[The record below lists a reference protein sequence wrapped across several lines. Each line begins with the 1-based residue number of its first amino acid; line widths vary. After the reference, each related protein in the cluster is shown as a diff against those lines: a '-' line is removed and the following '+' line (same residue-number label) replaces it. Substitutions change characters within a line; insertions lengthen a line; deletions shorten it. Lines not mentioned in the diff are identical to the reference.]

1 MQKIGLNE
9 LREKFLSFFE
19 SKEHLRLP
27 SFSLVPVNDPS
38 ILLINAGMTPLK
50 PYFTG
55 QEVPPAK
62 RITTCQKCIRT
73 PDIDNVGLTSRHGTF
88 FEMLGNFSFGDYFKK
103 EAIPWAWEFFV
114 DVLGIHQDRL
124 YVSVYLEDDEAYDIW
139 HHDVGLPKEKIF
151 KMGKEDNFW
160 EHGTGPCGPCS
171 EIYYDRGVDKG
182 CGKEGCTVG
191 CDCDRFIEIWNLVF
205 TQYDRQNDMTYLP
218 LATKNIDTGMGLER
232 IACVMQQVD
241 NIFEVDTIRSVLDQV
256 CRIADVKY
264 GADKKHDVSIRIITD
279 HCRSA
284 SMLISDGVLPS
295 NEGRGYVLRRL
306 IRRAARHGRLLGIRE
321 TFMADLADMVINN
334 SMDAY
339 PHMASKRDYIKKVI
353 TIEEEKFYTTVDQ
366 GMTILEQYIQQVKQ
380 KSGDTLDG
388 DMVFRLHDTYG
399 FPIDLTRE
407 IVQEHGLKVDEDGFV
422 TEMERQKEKAREAH
436 FKKEGS
442 AWEKDLFTGEH
453 KLFTTQFTGYEEYE
467 TVGVVKFIVQDGK
480 LAQSAQM
487 DDEVAL
493 VLDKTPFYAESGGQT
508 GDTGKIT
515 GKNFTMLVSD
525 CRKTVDGKILH
536 VGKIES
542 GMVQIGDTVT
552 AGIDIEKRKSTARNH
567 TVTHILHKALKNVL
581 GDHVNQSG
589 SFVSPERL
597 RFDFTH
603 FSALT
608 DEHLQAVEQQI
619 NEVILSDYPVITRI
633 MSADEAKKEGATAL
647 FGEKYADEV
656 RVVSVGDYSKEL
668 CGGTHIG
675 ASGEAGLV
683 KILSESGIA
692 AGVRRIE
699 ALTGTEAV
707 NWYREREKLLN
718 QAAEAVKAVPEDV
731 PAKIIGL
738 TDELKGL
745 RKEIEAL
752 KTKMVNRS
760 LDTVLEKVQDI
771 EGIQVLCD
779 RMDQL
784 DMNGLRNTAD
794 MLKNKLG
801 SAVIILASA
810 LDGKVNIIISATK
823 DAVSRGV
830 HCGKIIGEA
839 AKATG
844 GGGGGRPEMAQAGGK
859 DISGIDRALE
869 IAFEKVKAAIE
880 SS

>member
-1 MQKIGLNE
+1 M
-9 LREKFLSFFE
+9 
-19 SKEHLRLP
+19 
-27 SFSLVPVNDPS
+27 
-38 ILLINAGMTPLK
+38 
-50 PYFTG
+50 
-55 QEVPPAK
+55 
-62 RITTCQKCIRT
+62 
-73 PDIDNVGLTSRHGTF
+73 
-88 FEMLGNFSFGDYFKK
+88 
-103 EAIPWAWEFFV
+103 
-114 DVLGIHQDRL
+114 
-124 YVSVYLEDDEAYDIW
+124 
-139 HHDVGLPKEKIF
+139 
-151 KMGKEDNFW
+151 
-160 EHGTGPCGPCS
+160 
-171 EIYYDRGVDKG
+171 
-182 CGKEGCTVG
+182 G

-692 AGVRRIE
+692 AGR
-699 ALTGTEAV
+699 AV
-707 NWYREREKLLN
+707 
-718 QAAEAVKAVPEDV
+718 
-731 PAKIIGL
+731 
-738 TDELKGL
+738 L
-745 RKEIEAL
+745 R
-752 KTKMVNRS
+752 
-760 LDTVLEKVQDI
+760 
-771 EGIQVLCD
+771 
-779 RMDQL
+779 
-784 DMNGLRNTAD
+784 
-794 MLKNKLG
+794 
-801 SAVIILASA
+801 
-810 LDGKVNIIISATK
+810 
-823 DAVSRGV
+823 
-830 HCGKIIGEA
+830 
-839 AKATG
+839 
-844 GGGGGRPEMAQAGGK
+844 P
-859 DISGIDRALE
+859 
-869 IAFEKVKAAIE
+869 
-880 SS
+880 